1 MKVQDL
7 YGINP
12 PRKPGKQS
20 VGGVKHRKVDK
31 NEASKASSARK
42 SDQVEISQEAQE
54 LQKSKNEVGVAK
66 ELLAKLPSA
75 RAHII
80 YEALAK
86 IKAGLYSSDEIV
98 EEAAAKLIKSGE
110 LNDLFDL

>member
-1 MKVQDL
+1 MNVQDL

-31 NEASKASSARK
+31 KETSKVPSARK

-54 LQKSKNEVGVAK
+54 LQKSKNEVSVSK
-66 ELLAKLPSA
+66 ELLAKLPTA